1 MIYINNILLNFQRE
15 YYEFYEWNSS
25 DKIKQ
30 YKNLPIIKT
39 TSKDLQNIKNNTIL
53 LDKKELD
60 KKNYI
65 FSDGNNIVAVKLDK
79 NGFNKY
85 KSSINIID
93 QERIINKIKNQKK
106 IKINYKII
114 KKNNN
119 SFNTRKELENKAKII
134 NELNKSYQK
143 KEYEKLKYIYFE
155 CFNKKEKNIN
165 LIIKKI
171 KKEIINNSNN
181 FNKIIDIINLTKQNN

>member
-1 MIYINNILLNFQRE
+1 MIYINNILLNFQKE

-53 LDKKELD
+53 LDKKKLD
-60 KKNYI
+60 KKTYI

-119 SFNTRKELENKAKII
+119 SFNTRKELENKTKII

-143 KEYEKLKYIYFE
+143 KEFEKLKYIYFE
-155 CFNKKEKNIN
+155 CFDKKEENIN
-165 LIIKKI
+165 IIIKKI
-171 KKEIINNSNN
+171 KKEIINSSNN